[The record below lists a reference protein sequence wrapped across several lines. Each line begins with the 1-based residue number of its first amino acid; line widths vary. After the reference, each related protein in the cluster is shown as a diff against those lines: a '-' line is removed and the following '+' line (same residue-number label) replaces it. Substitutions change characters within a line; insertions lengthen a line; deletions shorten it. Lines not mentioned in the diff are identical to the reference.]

1 MLHDLLLYNSTSKI
15 GPERDNIDQGSVRW
29 GLSNSPLK
37 HTAPILGEV
46 PLIIA

>member
-1 MLHDLLLYNSTSKI
+1 MLQHLLLSDSTSKVW
-15 GPERDNIDQGSVRW
+15 PERDNIDQGSVRG

-46 PLIIA
+46 TLIIA